1 MNISIP
7 KEISFENIQWILSEE
22 STYLAMLILNVIIFG
37 FVSFLGVL
45 TNVVN
50 MHIFVK
56 MQLHDSMTV
65 ELFSLAMAD
74 FFIAALELGIV
85 SMDIIVRLC
94 PLTYIDLQTLG
105 HVLFAM
111 AVNAAY
117 LISCWIT
124 VIISLERCLSVA
136 YPFRVKQLFTIQ
148 RSCLAVL
155 VVYVVH
161 IVMFLPGFVLEKME
175 WVFTGPQVYNS
186 SFSSASNRW
195 IYTIVFSQA
204 TVQVETALRL
214 GCSLSLFFIS
224 QSVLFICSIW
234 MTVALKN
241 SSRIR
246 NKRQLIQDADHIKS
260 QLTKKE
266 TKLIRM
272 VLFLSFLH
280 LVCNLPRLS
289 LYVFYF
295 AYPWSSA
302 ASQRNTLNIMWAIS
316 AVISN
321 VTCFT
326 SIGGYYHL
334 NTKYRKLAQI
344 LFTRIVGL

>member
-1 MNISIP
+1 MNISIS
-7 KEISFENIQWILSEE
+7 KEIGSFENIQWILSDKA
-22 STYLAMLILNVIIFG
+22 TYIAMLILNVIIFG

-65 ELFSLAMAD
+65 ELFSLALAD
-74 FFIAALELGIV
+74 FLIAALELGIV
-85 SMDIIVRLC
+85 SLDIIDRLC

-111 AVNAAY
+111 AVNAVY

-124 VIISLERCLSVA
+124 VIISLERCISVA

-155 VVYVVH
+155 LVYGVH
-161 IVMFLPGFVLEKME
+161 ILMFIPGFVIEKME
-175 WVFTGPQVYNS
+175 WVYTGPQDYNS
-186 SFSSASNRW
+186 SLSFVSNRR
-195 IYTIVFSQA
+195 IYTIIFTQA
-204 TVQVETALRL
+204 TVLTETVLRF

-234 MTVALKN
+234 MTVALRN

-246 NKRQLIQDADHIKS
+246 TKRELFKDSDHIKS

-280 LVCNLPRLS
+280 LVCNLPRLF

-334 NTKYRKLAQI
+334 NTKYRKLAQNLI
-344 LFTRIVGL
+344 R